1 VNLAQLKEMV
11 EAKVH
16 QRHLSRILY
25 FSLVR
30 VPVVQMKGTQ
40 VLFPHGTAFDKIDVL
55 DFKP

>member
-1 VNLAQLKEMV
+1 V

-40 VLFPHGTAFDKIDVL
+40 VLYTHGTMFRIYAINHQLNYLFSDR
-55 DFKP
+55 